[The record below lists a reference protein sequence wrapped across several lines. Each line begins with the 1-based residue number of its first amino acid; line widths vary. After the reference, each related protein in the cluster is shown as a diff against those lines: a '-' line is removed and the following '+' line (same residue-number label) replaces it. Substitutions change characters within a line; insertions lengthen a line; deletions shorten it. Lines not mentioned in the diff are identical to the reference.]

1 MKASASLTN
10 RQKARPPAHT
20 KLTVLGSTGSIGLNT
35 LDIVRQFPQKF
46 RIEALSCRNSIERLV
61 EQIKEFKPRLVCV
74 DTNEQ
79 VRELRETFGRGN
91 SGPETVFVW
100 GAEGLAQISSD
111 PEVDLVVAGIVG
123 AAGLGPTFSAV
134 EAGKTVAVANKEP
147 LVMAGELFVKTAKKT
162 GAKLLPTDSEHNAIF
177 QALHDEPPERIA
189 RLILTASGGPFR
201 DLPLEEFEKITL
213 AEALNHPNW
222 EMGRKISID
231 SATMMNKGLE
241 IIEAHWLF
249 NTPVEKIDVL
259 MQRESIIH
267 SMVEFIDGSFL
278 AQMGLPD
285 MRVPIAYCLS
295 WPERLP
301 LKIPR
306 MDPVSLKKLHFE
318 AIDPN
323 RFPCLSISVKAAKQG
338 GGSPAVLNGA
348 NEEVVYAFSNEE
360 IRFVDIA
367 KTLASVMRKLD
378 ETLQQTATDFADE
391 IPNFLLNIKSLE
403 DAVQAD
409 QWGREQ
415 ARKVLDIGRKVR

>member
-1 MKASASLTN
+1 MKSSASLTN

-285 MRVPIAYCLS
+285 MRVPIAYCLG

>member
-1 MKASASLTN
+1 MKPSASLSNSPETQDSV
-10 RQKARPPAHT
+10 QK
-20 KLTVLGSTGSIGLNT
+20 KLTILGSTGSIGLNT
-35 LDIVRQFPQKF
+35 LDIIRQFPQKF
-46 RIEALSCRNSIERLV
+46 RIEALSCRNSIESLS

-74 DTNEQ
+74 DTAKQ
-79 VRELRETFGRGN
+79 ASELRESFRSGN
-91 SGPETVFVW
+91 SCPETEFVW
-100 GAEGLAQISSD
+100 STEGLKQISSD

-123 AAGLGPTFSAV
+123 SAGLEPTFAAV
-134 EAGKTVAVANKEP
+134 EAGKIVAVANKEP
-147 LVMAGELFVKTAKKT
+147 LVMAGELFIQTAKKT

-189 RLILTASGGPFR
+189 KLILTASGGPFR
-201 DLPLEEFEKITL
+201 DLPLDEFEKITL

-222 EMGRKISID
+222 EMGRKITID

-249 NTPVEKIDVL
+249 NTPVDKIDVL

-285 MRVPIAYCLS
+285 MRVPIAYCLG

-306 MDPVSLKKLHFE
+306 LDPVALNALHFE
-318 AIDPN
+318 AIDEQ
-323 RFPCLSISVKAAKQG
+323 RFPCLPLSLKVAKQG
-338 GGSPAVLNGA
+338 GGAPAVLNGA
-348 NEEVVYAFSNEE
+348 NEKVVAAFLNEE

-367 KTLASVMRKLD
+367 KTLASVMQDLD
-378 ETLQQTATDFADE
+378 ETLQQTAQGSLAD
-391 IPNFLLNIKSLE
+391 IPDFLLKIKTLE
-403 DAVQAD
+403 DALQAD

-415 ARKVLDIGRKVR
+415 AVKVLKHLH

>member
-1 MKASASLTN
+1 MKPSASLSNSPETQDSV
-10 RQKARPPAHT
+10 QK
-20 KLTVLGSTGSIGLNT
+20 KLTILGSTGSIGLNT
-35 LDIVRQFPQKF
+35 LDIIRQFPQKF
-46 RIEALSCRNSIERLV
+46 RIEALSCRNSIESLS

-74 DTNEQ
+74 DTAKQ
-79 VRELRETFGRGN
+79 ASELRESFSNGK

-100 GAEGLAQISSD
+100 GTEGLKQISSD

-123 AAGLGPTFSAV
+123 AAGLEPTFAAV
-134 EAGKTVAVANKEP
+134 EAGKIVAVANKEP
-147 LVMAGELFVKTAKKT
+147 LVMAGELFIQTAKKT

-189 RLILTASGGPFR
+189 KLILTASGGPFR
-201 DLPLEEFEKITL
+201 DLPLDEFEKITL

-222 EMGRKISID
+222 EMGRKITID

-249 NTPVEKIDVL
+249 NTPVDKIDVL

-285 MRVPIAYCLS
+285 MRVPIAYCLG

-306 MDPVSLKKLHFE
+306 LDPVALNALHFE
-318 AIDPN
+318 AIDEQ
-323 RFPCLSISVKAAKQG
+323 RFPCLPLSLKVAKQG
-338 GGSPAVLNGA
+338 GGAPAVLNGA
-348 NEEVVYAFSNEE
+348 NEKVVAAFLNEE

-367 KTLASVMRKLD
+367 KTLASVMQDLD
-378 ETLQQTATDFADE
+378 ETLQQTAQGSLAD
-391 IPNFLLNIKSLE
+391 IPDFLLKIKTLE
-403 DAVQAD
+403 DALQAD

-415 ARKVLDIGRKVR
+415 AGKVLKHLH

>member
-1 MKASASLTN
+1 MK
-10 RQKARPPAHT
+10 

-35 LDIVRQFPQKF
+35 LDIIRQFPQKF
-46 RIEALSCRNSIERLV
+46 RIEALSCRNSIESLS

-74 DTNEQ
+74 DTAKQ
-79 VRELRETFGRGN
+79 ASELRESFSNGK

-100 GAEGLAQISSD
+100 GTEGLKQISSD

-123 AAGLGPTFSAV
+123 AAGLEPTFAAV
-134 EAGKTVAVANKEP
+134 EAGKIVAVANKEP
-147 LVMAGELFVKTAKKT
+147 LVMAGELFIQTAKKT

-189 RLILTASGGPFR
+189 KLILTASGGPFR
-201 DLPLEEFEKITL
+201 DLPLDEFEKITL

-222 EMGRKISID
+222 EMGRKITID

-249 NTPVEKIDVL
+249 NTPVDKIDVL

-285 MRVPIAYCLS
+285 MRVPIAYCLG

-306 MDPVSLKKLHFE
+306 LDPVALNALHFE
-318 AIDPN
+318 AIDEQ
-323 RFPCLSISVKAAKQG
+323 RFPCLPLSLKVAKQG
-338 GGSPAVLNGA
+338 GGAPAVLNGA
-348 NEEVVYAFSNEE
+348 NEKVVAAFLNEE

-367 KTLASVMRKLD
+367 KTLASVMQDLD
-378 ETLQQTATDFADE
+378 ETLQQTAQGSLAD
-391 IPNFLLNIKSLE
+391 IPDFLLKIKTLE
-403 DAVQAD
+403 DALQAD

-415 ARKVLDIGRKVR
+415 AGKVLKHLH

>member
-1 MKASASLTN
+1 MKSSASLTN

-79 VRELRETFGRGN
+79 VRELRETFGRGD

-222 EMGRKISID
+222 VMGRKISID

-285 MRVPIAYCLS
+285 MRVPIAYCLG